1 MPNPLRDVALFVVL
15 AALSTA
21 CGNSQSYR
29 SSPPLPPIE
38 VSTPSL
44 SAEQRAASQAMALR
58 RARGCD
64 DVARALANIDAEQM
78 LSGPYRPSRGQ
89 LLILRHTDTQM
100 AAPFLAPRRDDAWQP
115 PTSAEKSSSI
125 ALWPFAGVSQTVV
138 ADRPY
143 GIDGSSIVL
152 ESEETG
158 AQQTDKVSIWT
169 APYSLVGSWL
179 GSFTRDHHYLVLVNV
194 ERTSYKPGRPW
205 WQTFRSRIDLLR
217 LESPTHARQ
226 VAHVE
231 TPGRIT
237 WADVRDGHLL
247 FASSTPIEGR
257 LRKLSANEKRKLSTE
272 KEKRLT
278 YEQRAERRKA
288 WLDTYWGENA
298 DEYRQLTLPVLQSRR
313 SGKLQHERLGCKDI
327 ALPGPSTAPLRV
339 KHASLLIL
347 NAIDLRTGRSTSRQG
362 FLGGNWKLV
371 SWGSSLL
378 AAWASDP
385 YTSDADET
393 YLHLFDTSTPSG
405 GVDYRA
411 RGTVDGLLLG
421 NESMHAL
428 NRDAYLLGLRQLGPP
443 RGDPWRAPGK
453 TVVQTVAR
461 QGEVLACIDREEIR
475 PAPRSYHARTA
486 VVGLEK
492 GLVFALPF
500 HDEQVAV
507 ADASDPG
514 KLQRLR
520 PVNEND
526 PVVFARA
533 NTPNT
538 WFTVTRSSTPGPA
551 TIVTLYSNA
560 DDEVPRRIRRARC
573 ALELHTNYNEPATAT
588 YDPRTNHLRLHHPK
602 GGQVLLHIAADGITK
617 ASGPGTCKFSD

>member
-1 MPNPLRDVALFVVL
+1 
-15 AALSTA
+15 
-21 CGNSQSYR
+21 
-29 SSPPLPPIE
+29 
-38 VSTPSL
+38 
-44 SAEQRAASQAMALR
+44 
-58 RARGCD
+58 
-64 DVARALANIDAEQM
+64 
-78 LSGPYRPSRGQ
+78 
-89 LLILRHTDTQM
+89 M

-411 RGTVDGLLLG
+411 RGTVGRFAARKRV
-421 NESMHAL
+421 NA
-428 NRDAYLLGLRQLGPP
+428 RPQP
-443 RGDPWRAPGK
+443 RCVSFRAATTRPTSRRSVGERPERPWCRPWPVK
-453 TVVQTVAR
+453 V
-461 QGEVLACIDREEIR
+461 EVLACIDREEIR

-551 TIVTLYSNA
+551 TIVH
-560 DDEVPRRIRRARC
+560 
-573 ALELHTNYNEPATAT
+573 ALFE
-588 YDPRTNHLRLHHPK
+588 R
-602 GGQVLLHIAADGITK
+602 
-617 ASGPGTCKFSD
+617 